1 MILRL
6 RRLVKP
12 SNDKKR
18 LNFPENWLIYLG
30 MHVKTLLLK
39 TSQKE
44 GRISDKRNVSSSRLH
59 SDFFEE
65 LSSEANELE
74 RLVFWVRTTVYSPD
88 MFQSL
93 KACTALYS

>member
-1 MILRL
+1 
-6 RRLVKP
+6 
-12 SNDKKR
+12 
-18 LNFPENWLIYLG
+18 

-59 SDFFEE
+59 SDLEE

-93 KACTALYS
+93 KACTLVQLEKKPVSSSAFPVADNF